1 MKKTNRKNS
10 AGNWSGDSLERA
22 VRVAMSKPVWKKWSL
37 GETTNLDRLTRE
49 NEERQRM
56 VGKAYQRNLANRDA
70 TILDI
75 VADSIVPSMDSFN
88 INMVDF
94 VRILGEAYD
103 AGWMKEQPRNL
114 TDDELLARDRS
125 GGW

>member
-37 GETTNLDRLTRE
+37 GKTNLDRLTRE